1 MIRDNVAKEREAKY
15 ICLPKDMHFLN
26 VANLGTN
33 KSGPNSLCALS
44 VLLIDLVLFSRCF
57 TIPTYTRPFQLAMI
71 RETLYTQPS
80 LES

>member
-1 MIRDNVAKEREAKY
+1 MIRDNEAKEREAKY
-15 ICLPKDMHFLN
+15 RCLSKDLYFLN

-33 KSGPNSLCALS
+33 KNGPNSLCALS

-57 TIPTYTRPFQLAMI
+57 TIQTYTRPLQLVMI
-71 RETLYTQPS
+71 REILYTQPS